1 MFAAVVIL
9 LSAEQFADGLVQ
21 TGEQLGISP
30 FFLVQWV
37 APLASEAPEL
47 LVAGL
52 YAAPVLLPTFQLRVV
67 GRSMQVATA

>member
-1 MFAAVVIL
+1 VAVIA
-9 LSAEQFADGLVQ
+9 SLVQ
-21 TGEQLGISP
+21 TGNQLGISP

-52 YAAPVLLPTFQLRVV
+52 YA
-67 GRSMQVATA
+67 